1 MKINKNFM
9 RYSAGVLLLLT
20 ILPLF
25 LEAGTTALPLTL
37 ITIGITGSLWGSGKL
52 YDEVTWGRVNS

>member
-9 RYSAGVLLLLT
+9 RYSAVVLLLLT

-37 ITIGITGSLWGSGKL
+37 ITVGVIGALWCSGRL
-52 YDEVTWGRVNS
+52 YDEVKWKRVVS

>member
-1 MKINKNFM
+1 MKINKNFI

-37 ITIGITGSLWGSGKL
+37 IIVGVIGSWWCSGRL
-52 YDEVTWGRVNS
+52 YNEVKWKRVSS

>member
-25 LEAGTTALPLTL
+25 LEAGDTALPLTL
-37 ITIGITGSLWGSGKL
+37 ITLGIAGSLWGSGRL
-52 YDEVTWGRVNS
+52 YEEVKWRRISS